1 MPPAPDVL
9 LLAGDLIDTT
19 RFTTGHNS
27 TSARRTPIVL
37 LPSA

>member
-9 LLAGDLIDTT
+9 LLVSDLIDTI
-19 RFTTGHNS
+19 RFTSGHNS